1 MTLRLLRTCQKEA
14 GLGLRFHEAEL
25 VARLGC
31 GPFGKVIAGGRG
43 RMGTWMQKRRKGLKS
58 VVPSW
63 AAVGPQGTWRRPCSE
78 LTTGGPQTGW
88 VH

>member
-1 MTLRLLRTCQKEA
+1 
-14 GLGLRFHEAEL
+14 
-25 VARLGC
+25 
-31 GPFGKVIAGGRG
+31 
-43 RMGTWMQKRRKGLKS
+43 MGTRMQKRRKGLKS